1 MAICTLIYL
10 ELNGI
15 CPHSFNSYSHLQNYA
30 ETLFTF
36 HIFLPS
42 EKIVAHA
49 CDCLAGSLS
58 KPSLGIWI
66 RPSVGKTAETKKE
79 WKLFKTILP
88 PRSFSELDSG
98 LQIQGILKEQ
108 EGSKPP
114 ASKHFGFTFH
124 CTSYLQPLV

>member
-1 MAICTLIYL
+1 MATCTLIYL

-15 CPHSFNSYSHLQNYA
+15 CLPSFNWYSHSQSYA
-30 ETLFTF
+30 ETPFTF
-36 HIFLPS
+36 HIFLPG

-49 CDCLAGSLS
+49 WDCLFGSLS
-58 KPSLGIWI
+58 KPSLGIWT
-66 RPSVGKTAETKKE
+66 RPSVGKTAETKKRNE
-79 WKLFKTILP
+79 KLFKTVLP
-88 PRSFSELDSG
+88 PRSFSELDWG

-124 CTSYLQPLV
+124 CTSYL